1 MKNILIYVKAIL
13 IPLIL
18 GAVVGFITSDY
29 MDYNMLIK
37 PSFAP
42 PGFLFPIV
50 WTILYILMGVSYGIL
65 KSKKKT
71 DGKVDKLY
79 YTQLF
84 VNLFWSIIF
93 FVFEWRLIAYLWILL
108 LIILVVSMIKEF
120 YEKNRVSGLIQI
132 PYLIWIVF
140 ASFLNLSIYLLN
152 R

>member
-1 MKNILIYVKAIL
+1 MKNILIYVKSIL

-18 GAVVGFITSDY
+18 GAAVGFITSDY
-29 MDYNMLIK
+29 MDYTMLIK

-42 PGFLFPIV
+42 PGYLFPIV
-50 WTILYILMGVSYGIL
+50 WTILYILMGTSYGIL

-120 YEKNRVSGLIQI
+120 YERNRASGLIQI

>member
-1 MKNILIYVKAIL
+1 MKNILIYVKSIL

-18 GAVVGFITSDY
+18 GAAVGFITSDY
-29 MDYNMLIK
+29 MDYTMLIK

-42 PGFLFPIV
+42 PGYLFPIV
-50 WTILYILMGVSYGIL
+50 WTILYILMGTSYGIL

-120 YEKNRVSGLIQI
+120 YERNRASGLIQI

-140 ASFLNLSIYLLN
+140 ASFLNLSLYLLN